1 VPLLTTSEPV
11 VPCDFRRPAW
21 ISAERRTVLDGVHAR
36 LAPAFAHAISSLLR
50 LPVEVAVSEAGQRT
64 FADWRSEQSRPCVG
78 FVSALEE
85 GGAPE
90 AAWMFTPSL
99 ARRVVDRQL
108 GGRGGIAADPAPLTM
123 LEQAVLDVVVRELWR
138 VLAAGY
144 RDVARLAPG
153 AARFEDTPASL
164 RFQGDYD
171 RAYVLTLAVTLDTKG
186 GGDPEPLAVC
196 LPARR
201 LEAFLR
207 GLPLDAPPD
216 VVTAGPPPRA
226 LIEAHLRAARIPLVA
241 CLPGFQL
248 AARDGAALR
257 VGDLLE
263 TPQTFEGA
271 VELHALGHRLFHA
284 TLGRQQ
290 GHVGLR
296 LHEPLRTPPAPPR
309 LLRRTTSR

>member
-1 VPLLTTSEPV
+1 MPILTTTESV

-36 LAPAFAHAISSLLR
+36 LAPAMAHALATLLR
-50 LPVEVAVSEAGQRT
+50 LPVEVAVAEAGQRT
-64 FADWRSEQSRPCVG
+64 FADWRSEQSRPCVA
-78 FVSALEE
+78 FLSALDE

-99 ARRVVDRQL
+99 ARRLVERQL
-108 GGRGGIAADPAPLTM
+108 GGRGAADPEPAPLTT
-123 LEQAVLDVVVRELWR
+123 LEQAVLGVVVRELWR

-144 RDVARLAPG
+144 RDVARLTPG
-153 AARFEDTPASL
+153 EGRFEDTPASL
-164 RFQGDYD
+164 RFQAEYD
-171 RAYVLTLAVTLDTKG
+171 RSYVLTLMVTLG
-186 GGDPEPLAVC
+186 GEGAGAPEPLVVC

-207 GLPLDAPPD
+207 ALPLDAPPEA
-216 VVTAGPPPRA
+216 VVAGPAPRA
-226 LIEAHLRAARIPLVA
+226 LIEAHLRAARIPVVA

-248 AARDGAALR
+248 AARDGAALA

-263 TPQTFEGA
+263 TTQAFEGA
-271 VELHALGHRLFHA
+271 VELHALGRRLFLA

-296 LHEPLRTPPAPPR
+296 LHEPLRTPPSPPR
-309 LLRRTTSR
+309 LLRRTTPR

>member
-1 VPLLTTSEPV
+1 VPLLRTSETV

-36 LAPAFAHAISSLLR
+36 LAPAMAHALATLLR
-50 LPVEVAVSEAGQRT
+50 MPVDVAIAEAGQRT
-64 FADWRSEQSRPCVG
+64 FADWRSEQPRPCAA
-78 FVSALEE
+78 FVCALED
-85 GGAPE
+85 GGPPE
-90 AAWMFTPSL
+90 AAWMFPASL
-99 ARRVVDRQL
+99 ARRLVDRQL
-108 GGRGGIAADPAPLTM
+108 GGRGAAVTDPAPLTT

-138 VLAAGY
+138 VLATGY

-153 AARFEDTPASL
+153 AGRFEDTPASL
-164 RFQGDYD
+164 RFQEDYD
-171 RAYVLTLAVTLDTKG
+171 RAYVLTLSVQLDTKG
-186 GGDPEPLAVC
+186 GGEPEPLVAC

-207 GLPLDAPPD
+207 GMPVDAPAEVAAP
-216 VVTAGPPPRA
+216 GPPPRA
-226 LIEAHLRAARIPLVA
+226 LIDAHLRAARVPVVA

-248 AARDGAALR
+248 AARDGAALA

-263 TPQTFEGA
+263 TTQAFEGA
-271 VELHALGHRLFHA
+271 VELHALGHRLFLA

-290 GHVGLR
+290 SHVGLR

-309 LLRRTTSR
+309 LLRRTTPR